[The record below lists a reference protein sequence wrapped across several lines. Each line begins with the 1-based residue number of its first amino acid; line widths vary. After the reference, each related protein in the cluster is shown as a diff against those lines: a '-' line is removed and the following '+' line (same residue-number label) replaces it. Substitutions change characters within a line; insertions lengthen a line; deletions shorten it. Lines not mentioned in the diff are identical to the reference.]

1 MTRMV
6 NVPVGRSHRSR
17 RLPLRVEPLEPRRL
31 LAGDATGGSA
41 ALGGGDSG
49 VGLETFSSAEAYADW
64 LTAQATA
71 SWGHL
76 FGQPVF
82 AVPFFDGVISLPFMP
97 RVTGGVEP
105 GLVAS
110 VPLEYAGPSDTN
122 TQVTGVDEA
131 DLVETDG
138 DTLYALSERRLSIVT
153 GFAEDQP
160 RLIGRFDLDSPGQV
174 AGMYLAGDR
183 LTILSRQWNEA
194 AIAGSP
200 ASFGWFPQPAI
211 TRPRTLV
218 TVLDVSDPEAAVV
231 AGRTVFDGEL
241 LASRMV
247 DGQLRMVLDHPLVIP
262 PPEVVAAGE
271 TAGPLATGPSPAVPI
286 PAVAGLTIMPRPPI
300 DRLPTGRYETA
311 EAYAVRV
318 RQQLVA
324 SMTPQVYRVDAAGNP
339 LDLANLVDPARID
352 IPEPGQLRQ
361 LTTITAVDPGGSP
374 ADTVGLFT
382 AGSVEV
388 FATADDLYLFDDG
401 QGSGWPADVIRPMI
415 WLPPVTGVTQ
425 VAFAPPLAA
434 LPAVSLAAQGE
445 FTGRLLNQF
454 AADAADGLLRVVV
467 ERPGEGSGVVVLD
480 RAGERLVEVGGLA
493 GLAPGEDLYAVR
505 FVADRAY
512 FVTFIRTD
520 PLFVVDL
527 SDPTAPTLLGELHV
541 PGFSDYI
548 QPLSEGF
555 LLTIGRDADPRT
567 GAFRGLQLSIFDV
580 REPTSPA
587 LLHRATLAGGRD
599 ATTPITGSGWRR
611 GDGDHLA
618 LGFFPEPGVI
628 TIPVSFDGWTEP
640 ADPWGEPVPSTQQ
653 LEVFAID
660 VAAGISRL
668 GSIDHAA
675 SIDRSVQIAGRLV
688 AVSEGEVSLHDFADP
703 SARLAAVP
711 LGDEP
716 GVTGITAT
724 RLPDQTPA
732 LPPPITALL
741 DRAVSGLPLHR
752 SWTVKGAETVG
763 DRTVL
768 YAEHAS
774 GAVHR
779 LTSTAPIEA
788 AGWAA
793 FGFESVGNLD
803 SIPVREFIIGPAAEP
818 PADRG
823 LPEPVGEAVL
833 GWFGLT
839 RDASGRI
846 RRAGGLAA
854 SR

>member
-1 MTRMV
+1 M
-6 NVPVGRSHRSR
+6 GRGHHSR
-17 RLPLRVEPLEPRRL
+17 RLPLCGEPLEPRRL
-31 LAGDATGGSA
+31 LAGDVATRSA
-41 ALGGGDSG
+41 ATVGGDPG
-49 VGLETFSSAEAYADW
+49 DGLETFPSAEAYADW
-64 LTAQATA
+64 LTDRATA
-71 SWGHL
+71 SWRHL

-82 AVPFFDGVISLPFMP
+82 GVPFLDDLILLPVMP
-97 RVTGGVEP
+97 RVTGGLEP
-105 GLVAS
+105 GSVAA

-122 TQVTGVDEA
+122 TQVAGVDEA

-138 DTLYALSERRLSIVT
+138 DTLYALSQRRLSIVT
-153 GFAEDQP
+153 GFAGGQP
-160 RLIGRFDLDSPGQV
+160 RLIGQFDLDSPGQV
-174 AGMYLAGDR
+174 AGMYLADDR

-194 AIAGSP
+194 AIAGGP
-200 ASFGWFPQPAI
+200 AGLGWFPQPAI

-241 LASRMV
+241 VASRMV
-247 DGQLRMVLDHPLVIP
+247 YGQLRMVLDHPLVVP

-271 TAGPLATGPSPAVPI
+271 PAGPLATGPAPVVPV
-286 PAVAGLTIMPRPPI
+286 PAVAGLTIMPRRPV

-311 EAYAVRV
+311 AAYAVRV

-352 IPEPGQLRQ
+352 IPEPGQVRQ
-361 LTTITAVDPGGSP
+361 LTTITAVDPAGSP
-374 ADTVGLFT
+374 TDTVGLFT

-388 FATADDLYLFDDG
+388 FATADDFYLFDDG
-401 QGSGWPADVIRPMI
+401 QGSDWPVDVIRPMI

-425 VAFAPPLAA
+425 VAFAATPAA
-434 LPAVSLAAQGE
+434 AVSLAAQGE

-454 AADAADGLLRVVV
+454 AADAAEGLLRVVV

-480 RAGERLVEVGGLA
+480 RAGERLVEVGSLA

-527 SDPTAPTLLGELHV
+527 SDATAPVLLGELHV
-541 PGFSDYI
+541 PGFSDHI
-548 QPLSEGF
+548 QPLAEGF

-599 ATTPITGSGWRR
+599 VTTPITGNGWQR

-628 TIPVSFDGWTEP
+628 TMPVSFDGWTEP
-640 ADPWGEPVPSTQQ
+640 ADPWGEPVPSRQH

-668 GSIDHAA
+668 GSIDHAT

-688 AVSEGEVSLHDFADP
+688 AVSEREVSLHDFADP

-711 LGDEP
+711 LGANP
-716 GVTGITAT
+716 GITAT
-724 RLPDQTPA
+724 RLPDQSPPP
-732 LPPPITALL
+732 LPPITALIE
-741 DRAVSGLPLHR
+741 RAASGLPLHR

-779 LTSTAPIEA
+779 LTSAAPIEA

-803 SIPVREFIIGPAAEP
+803 SIPVREFIIGPAAGP
-818 PADRG
+818 AADRG